1 MSVPAT
7 PSRTL
12 SRRAFLKA
20 TVRAALGTLALGG
33 GGYLYTTQVE
43 TEWLAVERVTVPIA
57 GLHPALEGF
66 RLVQMSDLHLY
77 PHTQP
82 SLIRRA
88 VALANRLGPDLVVLT
103 GDYVF
108 ATAQAAFELGAI
120 LSTVRARHGLLAVMG
135 NHDWWTDVET
145 VRAGFAH
152 WSLPVLDN
160 AGMLITVDEGQ
171 LYVAGVDD
179 LWSGKPDLE
188 AALANCPAGVPVI
201 LLAHEPDFADEH
213 AEEGRIAL
221 QLSGH
226 THGGQVR
233 VLGQRPLALPP
244 YGRKYA
250 AGLYRVEAMWLYV
263 NRGIGVVTP
272 PVRLNC
278 RPEVTLITL
287 TTGENDALPD

>member
-1 MSVPAT
+1 MSAPVT
-7 PSRTL
+7 PRRTL

-20 TVRAALGTLALGG
+20 AVRVALGTLALGG

-88 VALANRLGPDLVVLT
+88 VALANRLAPDLVVLT

-120 LSTVRARHGLLAVMG
+120 LSELRARHGLLAVMG

-145 VRAGFAH
+145 VRAEFAR

-160 AGMLITVDEGQ
+160 AGELIAVDEGR

-179 LWSGKPDLE
+179 LWSGEPDLE
-188 AALANCPAGVPVI
+188 AALADRPAGVPVI

-213 AEEGRIAL
+213 ADDGRIAV

-233 VLGQRPLALPP
+233 MPGQRPLVLPP

-250 AGLYRVEAMWLYV
+250 AGLYRVGAMWLYV

-287 TTGENDALPD
+287 TAGGDDALPD